1 MASASAKH
9 FALPHS
15 NAVLHLAAVCFVI
28 ALLALHATAAG
39 ERIVKSI
46 APSIYGH
53 QNIKQGIAL
62 ALFGG

>member
-1 MASASAKH
+1 MSAFPRHHLPAS
-9 FALPHS
+9 
-15 NAVLHLAAVCFVI
+15 
-28 ALLALHATAAG
+28 AAG